1 MRESRGSVSE
11 SKTLGPNESNGL
23 RTKAIISDRTKAI
36 ALGKR
41 QLPSNKGA
49 GLKAKGA
56 GLRTKGQQLLS
67 GGASRGVSGGVSRGV
82 SRGGP

>member
-23 RTKAIISDRTKAI
+23 RTKAIISDRTEAI

-41 QLPSNKGA
+41 KLPSNKGA
-49 GLKAKGA
+49 GLKAKGRWPQNKGPTTA
-56 GLRTKGQQLLS
+56 VWRRVERRVGWRT
-67 GGASRGVSGGVSRGV
+67 RGVS
-82 SRGGP
+82 